1 MKASPFVAFVLL
13 AGAASF
19 AWAQTRPAADLDRA
33 LRLYR
38 TILVVLDD
46 AETGDPARRDA
57 LESAA
62 RRLYHEKETLLHDL
76 EVRIGSD
83 SEVAAALTDTL
94 GRDDLEPLDRL
105 AFGDLIEA
113 AVGTNSAR
121 GADEALAALRRW
133 NDELTR
139 TREALDDEVGLSRGA
154 SAREQWKR
162 YIAGLRRAI
171 DSDVVLRDFPLT
183 REPGS
188 RGGSPYGENAV
199 FGYQLPKKHLVLTFD
214 DGPHSKHT
222 GAILKIL
229 EEHGVSAY
237 FFAVGRNLGSVAA
250 DGTVTWTRAST
261 SSRLTHEAGHFLVN
275 HSFSHRQMP
284 KLDDEERQQEVALTN
299 QLIEK
304 ISGSSASFFRPPYGD
319 TTLELTEE
327 LADKGIT
334 SVLWNIDSWDW
345 GDPVPESIVERVV
358 ERVEKA
364 ERGILLFHDVHKQT
378 VAALPGILD
387 ALTAR
392 GYSFATLEGTP
403 APAPKAIT
411 GLERPRSLGSG
422 AGDETVRPG
431 YYEKSFALIVG
442 INDYQSWPRL
452 QYAVNDATTIES
464 TLVEHF
470 GFARENVIRLI
481 DREATRERI
490 VEALGGTLADA
501 RRVGP
506 DDRVLVFFAG
516 HGATRKLPSGKELGY
531 IIPADAELDSYPV
544 RSISMTELKDFSELI
559 PAKHVYFVMDSCYS
573 GLALTRG
580 GGGSYAEEVTHRRA
594 RQILTAGGADEIVAD
609 NGPAGH
615 SIFTW
620 TLLQGLQGLADLDGN
635 GVLTATELGAFA
647 APIVSKFSSQT
658 PAFGNLEG
666 SEGGEFVFSLEL
678 ENLSQMSQA
687 LDREAMAVSA
697 ELESLQRELT
707 SKLERNLELRKQVE
721 ELRSS
726 GPVEIAELSHEER
739 LAQANRHHA
748 LGLQYFREERHELAL
763 RELDEAVRL
772 NPANPTIVNNYGFV
786 LYRLG
791 RFEDSLEWF
800 EKTIALDPGRAVVH
814 LNLADALWKLG
825 REDEAR
831 PRYRRYLELWPS
843 SPRRKEIER
852 LIDNVPR

>member
-1 MKASPFVAFVLL
+1 MKASPLVAFILL
-13 AGAASF
+13 AGAARS
-19 AWAQTRPAADLDRA
+19 AWPQPRPAAELDRA
-33 LRLYR
+33 LELYR
-38 TILVVLDD
+38 TILVVLDE
-46 AETGDPARRDA
+46 AETGDPTRRNA

-62 RRLYHEKETLLHDL
+62 RHLYHEKEALLRDL
-76 EVRIGSD
+76 EMRVEND
-83 SEVAAALTDTL
+83 SGVAAALGDTL
-94 GRDDLEPLDRL
+94 GRDDLEPSDRL
-105 AFGDLIEA
+105 AFEDLVEA
-113 AVGTNSAR
+113 AIGADSGR
-121 GADEALAALRRW
+121 GADESLARLRRW
-133 NDELTR
+133 SDELTR
-139 TREALDDEVGLSRGA
+139 TREALDDEIGPSRGA

-162 YIAGLRRAI
+162 YIAGLRRNI
-171 DSDVVLRDFPLT
+171 DPDVVLRDFPLT
-183 REPGS
+183 PEPGS
-188 RGGSPYGENAV
+188 RGGSPYGDNAV
-199 FGYQLPKKHLVLTFD
+199 FGYQLPKRKLVLTFD

-222 GAILKIL
+222 DAILRIL
-229 EEHGVSAY
+229 EDHGVSAY

-250 DGTVTWTRAST
+250 DGAITWTRAST
-261 SSRLTHEAGHFLVN
+261 SSRLTHDAGHVLAN

-319 TTLELTEE
+319 TTRELTDE
-327 LADKGIT
+327 LADTGIT
-334 SVLWNIDSWDW
+334 SVLWNVDSWDW

-378 VAALPGILD
+378 VAALPDILD
-387 ALTAR
+387 ALAAR

-403 APAPKAIT
+403 APAPKAAASLEGARSSGFGAEERT
-411 GLERPRSLGSG
+411 GRP
-422 AGDETVRPG
+422 D
-431 YYEKSFALIVG
+431 YYRKSFALIVG

-452 QYAVNDATTIES
+452 QYAVNDATAVES
-464 TLVEHF
+464 TLVERF
-470 GFARENVIRLI
+470 GFPRENVVRLI

-490 VEALGGTLADA
+490 VENLGGTLADPG
-501 RRVGP
+501 RVGP

-531 IIPADAELDSYPV
+531 IIPADAELQGYPV

-580 GGGSYAEEVTHRRA
+580 GGGSYLEEVTDRRA

-609 NGPAGH
+609 NGPSGH

-678 ENLSQMSQA
+678 ENLSQMSRA
-687 LDREAMAVSA
+687 LDREAIAVSA
-697 ELESLQRELT
+697 ELENLQRELT
-707 SKLERNLELRKQVE
+707 SKLERNLELGKRVE

-763 RELDEAVRL
+763 RELKEAVRL

-791 RFEDSLEWF
+791 RVQESLGWF
-800 EKTIALDPGRAVVH
+800 EKTIALDPGRAVVY

-843 SPRRKEIER
+843 SPRRSEIESLLGNTSR
-852 LIDNVPR
+852 